1 MACEKLGGAHLLLHG
16 IFAFKI
22 TAEGERT
29 DLVFQDIAGNLA
41 DEKRYADGIVLT
53 EWKIVRSE
61 KEAENR
67 FADAKTQA
75 ERYAKGV
82 LGGSE
87 LTGYRYLVVVSGP
100 QVNVPANIT
109 EGSVIYRHI
118 NIAVQPRTPS
128 KKIIGVPR

>member
-1 MACEKLGGAHLLLHG
+1 MSGQK
-16 IFAFKI
+16 
-22 TAEGERT
+22 
-29 DLVFQDIAGNLA
+29 
-41 DEKRYADGIVLT
+41 
-53 EWKIVRSE
+53 

-118 NIAVQPRTPS
+118 NIAVKPRTPS